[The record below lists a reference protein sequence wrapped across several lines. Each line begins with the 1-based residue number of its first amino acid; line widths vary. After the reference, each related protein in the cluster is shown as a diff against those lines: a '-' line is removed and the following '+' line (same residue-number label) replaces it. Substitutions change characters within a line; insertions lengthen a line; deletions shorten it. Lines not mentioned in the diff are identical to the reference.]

1 VVSKYIVLTLALCG
15 ALTACLRGEQAS
27 SSGASD
33 ARALLGQT
41 YLSSAAQG
49 RLVEGSPCEF
59 MGAGVEWENEP
70 EKVGWSEAVA
80 VCQGVPVLLIAKTR
94 KSNAPQLSFPVWKIV
109 AVQVLPQVS
118 NYAEEG
124 LGDDP
129 LELIS
134 PTAGQCDVGQPGS
147 QPVYVLLRWGGRDTV
162 AGPPGVEAVWMIDAA
177 NDRFVALDPRD
188 VHCEQMTE

>member
-1 VVSKYIVLTLALCG
+1 MVVTLALCC
-15 ALTACLRGEQAS
+15 ALAACQRTEEVPIAGV
-27 SSGASD
+27 SD
-33 ARALLGQT
+33 AQALLGKT

-49 RLVEGSPCEF
+49 RLVEGSPCDF
-59 MGAGVEWENEP
+59 MGASVEWENEP
-70 EKVGWSEAVA
+70 EKIGWSDAVA

-94 KSNAPQLSFPVWKIV
+94 KSNAPLLSFPLWEIV

-134 PTAGQCDVGQPGS
+134 PTAGQCDVGQSGS

-188 VHCEQMTE
+188 VRCEQMTE